1 MKGLQI
7 LLAGLLT
14 TVYKMSDEQVA
25 ALVAKADGEDFDA
38 QAELSTILESD
49 KGRISTLKT
58 DAFNDGHK
66 KGKSESLKDLEKQ
79 IRADF
84 NLNDENL
91 KGIDLIKAVHALDRQ
106 AGKNGLTDDEIKK
119 SSLYIQL
126 QKKLDDTTKETDTKV
141 SEAVKEAETKFNR
154 ERTLSSVK
162 SKALEVFEGLNPVLS
177 EDKAKATKQRE
188 ILLRELEGYDYDTS
202 EDGSFIVK
210 KDGKALGDDHGNL
223 IDFNQLVKN
232 TASTYFDFK
241 QSSARGSEGNKSG
254 SSSNGTAFVPKNE
267 EEYVKYI
274 SDTNNSV
281 EDRGAVRDAWQKQ
294 QA

>member
-25 ALVAKADGEDFDA
+25 ALVEKADGEDFDA
-38 QAELSTILESD
+38 QTELSTILESD

-79 IRADF
+79 IRVDF
-84 NLNDENL
+84 NLADESL

-106 AGKNGLTDDEIKK
+106 AGKNGLTDDDIKK

-126 QKKLDDTTKETDTKV
+126 QKRLDDTTKETEAKV
-141 SEAVKEAETKFNR
+141 STALKEAESKFSR
-154 ERTLSSVK
+154 ERTISSVK
-162 SKALEVFEGLNPVLS
+162 SKALEVFESLNPVLS
-177 EDKAKATKQRE
+177 EDKAKAAKQKE
-188 ILLRELEGYDYDTS
+188 VLLRELEGYEYDTS

-210 KDGKALGDDHGNL
+210 KEGKALDDGHGNL
-223 IDFNQLVKN
+223 VDFNQLVKN
-232 TASTYFDFK
+232 TASSYFDFK
-241 QSSARGSEGNKSG
+241 QSSPRKSEGNKADGSG
-254 SSSNGTAFVPKNE
+254 GSAFVPKNE
-267 EEYVKYI
+267 DEYVKYI

>member
-25 ALVAKADGEDFDA
+25 ALVQKADGEDFDA
-38 QAELSTILESD
+38 QSELATILESD
-49 KGRISTLKT
+49 KSRISTLKT

-79 IRADF
+79 IRTDF
-84 NLNDENL
+84 NLEDESL

-106 AGKNGLTDDEIKK
+106 AGKNGLTDDDIKK

-141 SEAVKEAETKFNR
+141 SAAVKDAETKFNR
-154 ERTLSSVK
+154 ERTLGEVK
-162 SKALEVFEGLNPVLS
+162 TKALEVFTGLNPVLS
-177 EDKAKATKQRE
+177 EDQEKAKRQQSW
-188 ILLRELEGYDYDTS
+188 LLKDLEEYEYEKA

-210 KDGKALGDDHGNL
+210 KEGKAVADDHGNL
-223 IDFNQLVKN
+223 IDFGQLVKN
-232 TASTYFDFK
+232 TASSYFDFK
-241 QSSARGSEGNKSG
+241 QSSKRDSEGNKSNSSGG
-254 SSSNGTAFVPKNE
+254 SAFVPKNE
-267 EEYVKYI
+267 SEYLKYI
-274 SDTNNSV
+274 SDTNNSL

>member
-1 MKGLQI
+1 MKGLEI

-25 ALVAKADGEDFDA
+25 ALVQKADGEGFDA
-38 QAELSTILESD
+38 QSELATILESD
-49 KGRISTLKT
+49 KSRISTLKT

-79 IRADF
+79 IRTDF
-84 NLNDENL
+84 NLEDESL

-106 AGKNGLTDDEIKK
+106 AGKNGLTDDDIKK

-126 QKKLDDTTKETDTKV
+126 QKRLDDASKETETKV
-141 SEAVKEAETKFNR
+141 STALKDAETKFNR

-162 SKALEVFEGLNPVLS
+162 SKALELFEGLNPVLP
-177 EDKAKATKQRE
+177 EDKSRAAKQKE
-188 ILLRELEGYDYDTS
+188 WLLKDLEGYEYDS
-202 EDGSFIVK
+202 AEDGSFIVK
-210 KDGKALGDDHGNL
+210 KDGKAVADDHGNL
-223 IDFNQLVKN
+223 IDFGQLIKT
-232 TASTYFDFK
+232 TASSYFDFK
-241 QSSARGSEGNKSG
+241 QSAARGSEGNKSDG
-254 SSSNGTAFVPKNE
+254 SGGSAFVPKNE
-267 EEYVKYI
+267 AEYLKYI
-274 SDTNNSV
+274 SDTSVSV